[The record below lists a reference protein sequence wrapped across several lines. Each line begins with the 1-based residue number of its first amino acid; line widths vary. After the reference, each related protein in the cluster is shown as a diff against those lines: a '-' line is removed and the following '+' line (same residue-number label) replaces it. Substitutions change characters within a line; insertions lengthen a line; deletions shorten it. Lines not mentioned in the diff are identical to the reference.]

1 MASINKMI
9 LVGNV
14 GKQPEI
20 KTTQHGKKIAS
31 FSIATSEKWK
41 DKATGEQREKT
52 EWHNIVIF
60 NEALA
65 GVVECYVNKGSKLYI
80 EGQHQTRKWS
90 DKEGVER
97 YSSECVLQGFNGTL
111 VLLDK
116 IDNSQRQ
123 NPTQEQPAQEQQ
135 QPSSKEFDDVVPF

>member
-1 MASINKMI
+1 MSSVNKMI

-52 EWHNIVIF
+52 EWHNVVIF

-65 GVVECYVNKGSKLYI
+65 GVVERYVKQGSKLYI
-80 EGQHQTRKWS
+80 EGQHQTRKWEA
-90 DKEGVER
+90 DNGETK
-97 YSSECVLQGFNGTL
+97 YMSECVLQGFNGTL

-116 IDNSQRQ
+116 MNSSQR
-123 NPTQEQPAQEQQ
+123 QEQPAQEQQ
-135 QPSSKEFDDVVPF
+135 QPSSKEFDDVIPF

>member
-1 MASINKMI
+1 MYSVNKMI

-52 EWHNIVIF
+52 EWHNVVIF

-65 GVVECYVNKGSKLYI
+65 GVVERYVKQGSKLYI

-116 IDNSQRQ
+116 IDNPQR
-123 NPTQEQPAQEQQ
+123 QEQPAQEQQ
-135 QPSSKEFDDVVPF
+135 QPLSQELDDAIPF

>member
-1 MASINKMI
+1 MSSVNKMI

-31 FSIATSEKWK
+31 FSLATSEKWK
-41 DKATGEQREKT
+41 DKATGERKEKT
-52 EWHNIVIF
+52 EWHNVVIF

-65 GVVECYVNKGSKLYI
+65 GIIERYVSKGSKLYI
-80 EGQHQTRKWS
+80 EGQHQTRKWT
-90 DKEGVER
+90 DKDGLDR

-116 IDNSQRQ
+116 IDNSQVPAPQ
-123 NPTQEQPAQEQQ
+123 PEQQQ
-135 QPSSKEFDDVVPF
+135 QPSSQEFDDVIPF

>member
-1 MASINKMI
+1 MSSVNKMI

-52 EWHNIVIF
+52 EWHNVVIF

-65 GVVECYVNKGSKLYI
+65 GVVERYVKQGSKLYI
-80 EGQHQTRKWS
+80 EGQHQTRKWEA
-90 DKEGVER
+90 DNGETKYR
-97 YSSECVLQGFNGTL
+97 SECVLQGFNGTL

-116 IDNSQRQ
+116 MNSSQR
-123 NPTQEQPAQEQQ
+123 QEQPAQEQQ
-135 QPSSKEFDDVVPF
+135 QPLSQELDDAIPF